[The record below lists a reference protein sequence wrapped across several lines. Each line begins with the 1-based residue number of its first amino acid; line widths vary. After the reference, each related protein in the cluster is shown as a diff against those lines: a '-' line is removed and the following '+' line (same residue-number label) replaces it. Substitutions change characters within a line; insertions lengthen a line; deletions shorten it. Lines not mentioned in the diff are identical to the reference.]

1 MLMQFVIYMAL
12 GLALDYLLTKYYI
25 SISLRYRYRA
35 SILSM
40 IITLLTVFVIAS
52 VIKMNSVVPLLG
64 YALGNG
70 VGTFLGVRT
79 K

>member
-1 MLMQFVIYMAL
+1 MLMLFVTYMAL

-35 SILSM
+35 SILST
-40 IITLLTVFVIAS
+40 IITLLTVFLIAS
-52 VIKMNSVVPLLG
+52 VIKSNSVVPLLG

-70 VGTFLGVRT
+70 IGTFLGV
-79 K
+79 KAK